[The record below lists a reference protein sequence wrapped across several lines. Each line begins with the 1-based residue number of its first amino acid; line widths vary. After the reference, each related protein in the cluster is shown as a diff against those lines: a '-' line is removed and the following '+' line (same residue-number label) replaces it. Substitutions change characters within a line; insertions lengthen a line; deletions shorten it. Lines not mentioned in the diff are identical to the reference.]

1 LCCPNSPR
9 LGLNIY
15 NKNVGQT
22 FDLNLRKFDG
32 FNLE

>member
-1 LCCPNSPR
+1 
-9 LGLNIY
+9 LNIY

>member
-22 FDLNLRKFDG
+22 FDLNPRIFG
-32 FNLE
+32 VFTFE